1 MQPLKSNWDLSSDDG
16 YWINSLLVV
25 NRLNTGFDEIQY
37 GMMKMFHPR
46 LTLLKPLTWQ
56 RDANQANL
64 AGEFM
69 LRANRIQFG
78 KESFLPA
85 TTIMGKLVGQN
96 PADFHLT
103 GTLSAQ
109 QIGPIP
115 FFIRWDS
122 KRLRGTAL
130 WQN

>member
-56 RDANQANL
+56 RDANQ
-64 AGEFM
+64 
-69 LRANRIQFG
+69 
-78 KESFLPA
+78 
-85 TTIMGKLVGQN
+85 GKLVGQN

-130 WQN
+130 WQNQSVLAFQSLIPSDLGSTLR